1 MLIHWIW
8 LATRPEFTDRDKL
21 ALLQQFGD
29 PEDLYYADTQAL
41 HEVEGL
47 TEDGIKILSDK
58 DLHEAG
64 KILHACMD
72 EGIQIC
78 TFHDGVYPH
87 RLKNIADPPLVLY
100 CKGFLP
106 DLDSRPVIA
115 IVGTRK
121 CSLYG
126 VNIARKI
133 GKQIALCGG
142 IVVSGMAAGIDA
154 AALSGALS
162 ANSCAIGILGNG
174 ADVVYPKCN
183 RSLYNDTQ
191 TQGCLISEF
200 PPGTPPYRW
209 NFPKRN
215 RIISGIANGVLVVEA
230 PQSSGALITARQAA
244 EQGRDVFVIPGNVDV
259 PTCIGSN
266 ALLRE
271 GAIAVRNGWDVVSEY
286 AALYPDSVHKYDQA
300 IAPADAADLAI
311 AEGNLAKVAQSALS
325 PQKSTVSSR
334 KAEKITIDN
343 PPPQPYSDI
352 HGITATL
359 SDEEKTIVELLRN
372 GELLVDEVIA
382 RAGMPAGQVLSLLTL
397 LELQK
402 VLVRKPGKRV
412 ALK

>member
-8 LATRPEFTDRDKL
+8 LATRPEFSERDKL

-29 PEDLYYADTQAL
+29 PEDLYYADEQTLQGI
-41 HEVEGL
+41 EGL
-47 TEDGIKILSDK
+47 TAEGIKILLNK

-64 KILHACMD
+64 KILHTCTDA
-72 EGIQIC
+72 GIQIC
-78 TFHDGVYPH
+78 TFHDGVYPSK
-87 RLKNIADPPLVLY
+87 LKNIADPPLVLY

-106 DLDSRPVIA
+106 DLNSRPVIA

-126 VNIARKI
+126 INIARKM
-133 GKQIALCGG
+133 GKQIAQCGG
-142 IVVSGMAAGIDA
+142 IVVSGMAVGIDA
-154 AALSGALS
+154 AATAGALS
-162 ANSCAIGILGNG
+162 AEGIAIGILGNG

-183 RSLYNDTQ
+183 RSLYNDTIA
-191 TQGCLISEF
+191 QGCVISEF
-200 PPGTPPYRW
+200 PPGTPPYKW

-215 RIISGIANGVLVVEA
+215 RIISGMANGVLVVEA

-244 EQGRDVFVIPGNVDV
+244 EQGRDVFVVPGNVDV
-259 PTCIGSN
+259 PTCVGSN
-266 ALLRE
+266 ALLRD

-286 AALYPDSVHKYDQA
+286 AALYPDAVRKYDRA
-300 IAPADAADLAI
+300 IPPADATDLAI
-311 AEGNLAKVAQSALS
+311 AEAAMAKVAQKPLS
-325 PQKSTVSSR
+325 LQKSPDSAKKT
-334 KAEKITIDN
+334 EKIPIDN
-343 PPPQPYSDI
+343 PKAPPYSDLHEI
-352 HGITATL
+352 IATL
-359 SDEEKTIVELLRN
+359 STEEKAIVELLKN

-402 VLVRKPGKRV
+402 VIVRKPGKYV